1 LNTKTE
7 QYLLQ
12 IFGKH
17 YSKYEK
23 MINKALEKNFAVQ
36 KNSDFNAIKAA
47 FEAIYDKYM
56 VRVLE
61 DDQFYCKKYGLKKGT
76 YRRYYLTVE
85 RLLQDYL
92 FQVDQLINQ
101 YVDLFQC
108 GMNMIASMSD
118 LEYLRIEDF
127 LNATFRYVEQFG
139 KINRDEAKT
148 VFCSYFYL
156 LGFEAKKGRTSS
168 NQYKLY
174 ITPEKSNLYLNI
186 KVRRGI
192 FSE

>member
-1 LNTKTE
+1 LNTKTD

-12 IFGKH
+12 IFGKR
-17 YSKYEK
+17 YPKYEK
-23 MINKALEKNFAVQ
+23 MINKALENNFNVK

-56 VRVLE
+56 VRVSE
-61 DDQFYCKKYGLKKGT
+61 DDQFYCSKYGLKMAT
-76 YRRYYLTVE
+76 YRRYYLKIE
-85 RLLQDYL
+85 RLLQAYL
-92 FQVDQLINQ
+92 SQVEQLINQ

-118 LEYLRIEDF
+118 LEYLRIEEF
-127 LNATFRYVEQFG
+127 LNATFQYVEHFG

-148 VFCSYFYL
+148 FFCSYFYL

>member
-1 LNTKTE
+1 MKTKTE
-7 QYLLQ
+7 KYLQ
-12 IFGKH
+12 EIFGKS
-17 YSKYEK
+17 YKKYEK
-23 MINKALEKNFAVQ
+23 LLNKALENNFVVK
-36 KNSDFNAIKAA
+36 KNSNFKAIKAA
-47 FEAIYDKYM
+47 FEGIYDKYM

-61 DDQFYCKKYGLKKGT
+61 EDNFYCKKYGLKKTT
-76 YRRYYLTVE
+76 YRRYYLKIE
-85 RLLQDYL
+85 RLLEVYL
-92 FQVDQLINQ
+92 LQVEQLIDK

-108 GMNMIASMSD
+108 GMNMISLSSEQD
-118 LEYLRIEDF
+118 YLRIEGF
-127 LNATFRYVEQFG
+127 LNATFQYLEHFG
-139 KINRDEAKT
+139 TVNREEAKT

-192 FSE
+192 FCE